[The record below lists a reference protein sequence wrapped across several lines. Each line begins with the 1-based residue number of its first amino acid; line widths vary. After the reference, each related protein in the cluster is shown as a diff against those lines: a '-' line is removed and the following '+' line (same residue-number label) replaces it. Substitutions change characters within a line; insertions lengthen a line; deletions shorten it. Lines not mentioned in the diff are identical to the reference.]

1 MHHFNSMKTFPK
13 TDLMSLLTFGLFIL
27 LVKILVVE
35 LLDEDGVSGDHRD
48 DDEHHGR
55 LHCLADQFPTVPV
68 VFCFTGKHCL
78 EKYSFN

>member
-1 MHHFNSMKTFPK
+1 MHFNSMETFSK
-13 TDLMSLLTFGLFIL
+13 TDLMSLLTFGVFIL

-35 LLDEDGVSGDHRD
+35 LLDENGVRGDHGD
-48 DDEHHGR
+48 NDEHHGC
-55 LHCLADQFPTVPV
+55 LHSLADQFPAVPV